1 MKSFEKDKHILKGIM
16 EAGVKS
22 PENERFTQDVL
33 DRIRPVEPEFKETES
48 SRVTFPWVLLIVLS
62 FLVILS
68 TFMVAFLGNVSK
80 ISEVLRVSFIEELTD
95 SITGLVFYSPLFVM
109 IFMVIFLLYRFD
121 RFLSHKMSV
130 R

>member
-22 PENERFTQDVL
+22 PENERFNQDVL
-33 DRIRPVEPEFKETES
+33 DRLYPSEPVFAKAASPKN
-48 SRVTFPWVLLIVLS
+48 TFPGILLIVIS

-68 TFMVAFLGNVSK
+68 TFMFSLWRFLSK
-80 ISEVLRVSFIEELTD
+80 TEDAGMVGFIGKITD

-109 IFMVIFLLYRFD
+109 IFIVIFLLYRFD